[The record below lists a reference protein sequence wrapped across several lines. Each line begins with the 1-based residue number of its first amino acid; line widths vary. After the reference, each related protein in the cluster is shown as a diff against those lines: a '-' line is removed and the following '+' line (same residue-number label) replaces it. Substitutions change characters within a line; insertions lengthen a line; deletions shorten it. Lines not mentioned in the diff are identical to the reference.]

1 MPGLLFII
9 FGLSLSK
16 PNSLYMTAASRSLY
30 IFAIYLLVLG
40 IVLIVMPNALLA
52 TFQLPETNEVWIRVV
67 GMLVFNLGLYYYFMA
82 PANNVLF
89 LTLTVYVRAL
99 VIVWFTVF
107 VLMDWVSPR
116 LLLFGVVDLLAAA
129 WTFFALR
136 K

>member
-1 MPGLLFII
+1 
-9 FGLSLSK
+9 
-16 PNSLYMTAASRSLY
+16 MTAASRSLY

-52 TFQLPETNEVWIRVV
+52 TFQLPETSEVWIRVV